1 MLRVHYTRFRQNV
14 LIILC
19 LFPGGAKSKMPPTL
33 SSIEKSQQIAN
44 LQHKIRLARTI
55 SREPEV
61 KESSVDDDDD
71 DDDGQVSA
79 V

>member
-1 MLRVHYTRFRQNV
+1 MFVRTFGTKLNNNKSVI
-14 LIILC
+14 LIS
-19 LFPGGAKSKMPPTL
+19 GGAKSK
-33 SSIEKSQQIAN
+33 IASN
-44 LQHKIRLARTI
+44 QAHHKIRLARTI

-71 DDDGQVSA
+71 GQVSA

>member
-1 MLRVHYTRFRQNV
+1 MLISY
-14 LIILC
+14 

-33 SSIEKSQQIAN
+33 NSIEKSQQHN
-44 LQHKIRLARTI
+44 HLQHKIRLARTI

>member
-1 MLRVHYTRFRQNV
+1 MFHDLNFDFTKFFFFH
-14 LIILC
+14 IS
-19 LFPGGAKSKMPPTL
+19 GGAKSKM
-33 SSIEKSQQIAN
+33 IAN
-44 LQHKIRLARTI
+44 SVQLHHQHKVRLARTI

-71 DDDGQVSA
+71 DGQVSA